1 MAYDFSPNLTNSVC
15 HSHVL
20 LFIVDSISKTK
31 LIAPSGGWCWP
42 LFSYFFCKERIREIA
57 FQRLNDSCRSL
68 CSKRS
73 GVVIDFMRISWERC
87 KEYSHEVEQQL
98 SEYCPECI
106 CKCVFEK
113 YCHRSSASK
122 YAFVFDKITYK
133 HGKRIQGSCSSGEIE
148 FRRYRFCFSFL
159 IQFHYLVSLYWGMY
173 LPIRIFWGNNF

>member
-1 MAYDFSPNLTNSVC
+1 MISALTNSVC

-57 FQRLNDSCRSL
+57 FQRLNDSCLSL

-113 YCHRSSASK
+113 YCHRSSAPNTPLYLIRLRTNTVRGFKVHAQVVRLSLDVI
-122 YAFVFDKITYK
+122 AFVFL
-133 HGKRIQGSCSSGEIE
+133 S
-148 FRRYRFCFSFL
+148 
-159 IQFHYLVSLYWGMY
+159 
-173 LPIRIFWGNNF
+173 